1 MAKVDPHEKLWRYTS
16 LVRTQAW
23 ILIAVGL
30 AMILVSLATQAASK
44 STSVTLEFVGTLL
57 GITGVTGVL
66 FYPLLHMWLR
76 KTAPSGFLPRARR
89 LSGPRRLEAGP
100 ADWRSWVLTLGVG
113 FFLASVAMLGFL
125 IGVLRSSGPDGIAE
139 GVVIGVVLAWGLVMM
154 EDARR
159 IEKIESDEG
168 RRYFTAARRPL
179 GAGNKLVWVAGTAP
193 SPPPE
198 TSE

>member
-1 MAKVDPHEKLWRYTS
+1 MAKIDPHEKLWRYTS
-16 LVRTQAW
+16 LVRVQGW
-23 ILIAVGL
+23 ILIAVSL
-30 AMILVSLATQAASK
+30 AMVLVSLATQAASK
-44 STSVTLEFVGTLL
+44 STSLTLSFVGTLL
-57 GITGVTGVL
+57 GITGITGVL

-76 KTAPSGFLPRARR
+76 KTAPSGFLPRAKR

-139 GVVIGVVLAWGLVMM
+139 GVVIGVVLAWGVVML

-159 IEKIESDEG
+159 ILRIEAGEG

-179 GAGNKLVWVAGTAP
+179 GAGNKLVWTPQSAETPTPQGT
-193 SPPPE
+193 
-198 TSE
+198 